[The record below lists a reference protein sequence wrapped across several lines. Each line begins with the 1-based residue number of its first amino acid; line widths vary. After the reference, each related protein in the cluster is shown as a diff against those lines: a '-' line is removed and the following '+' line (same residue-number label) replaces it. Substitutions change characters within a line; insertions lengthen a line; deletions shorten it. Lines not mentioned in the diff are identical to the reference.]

1 MVGQTTASPVARM
14 LRRASL
20 TGGRAL
26 PYSRAAVR
34 AGVRSSDQGERSGF
48 VVRTTLPISR
58 LGRVACPRCVA
69 QKDHLIRV
77 AQKDHLILSQYHY
90 RSQGWEGWLAPAV
103 LPKNHFCI
111 V

>member
-20 TGGRAL
+20 TGERAL
-26 PYSRAAVR
+26 LYSRAAVR
-34 AGVRSSDQGERSGF
+34 AGVRPSDQGERSGF

-69 QKDHLIRV
+69 QKDHLI
-77 AQKDHLILSQYHY
+77 LSQHHY